1 MVIQRENTSLIIPT
15 YYANEEL
22 KKMTKRCIN
31 SLWVER
37 PEEVILAVDTQGEGY
52 SKTVNRALKASHG
65 DILIVGNNDL
75 IFKKGWLSGLLKPLE
90 NHDISTVWTSDQDV
104 KLEDKIEE
112 RARFGSLFAMKRNV
126 YRVLGGFDEQFKGYF
141 ADTDYRRRALD
152 AGFTIGKN
160 LNCVV
165 QHEAKA
171 TYKQTDPED
180 TEYLKAMRLYE
191 IKHGT
196 VD

>member
-1 MVIQRENTSLIIPT
+1 MDIQRSHTSLIIPT
-15 YYANEEL
+15 YYANE
-22 KKMTKRCIN
+22 KIRRMTERCMD
-31 SLWVER
+31 SLEKDR
-37 PEEVILAVDTQGEGY
+37 PDEVILIVDELGDGY
-52 SKTVNRALKASHG
+52 SKTVNRALGVAKG
-65 DILIVGNNDL
+65 DILIIGNNDL
-75 IFKKGWLSGLLKPLE
+75 VFKKGWLKSLLKPLE
-90 NHDISTVWTSDQDV
+90 DHDISTVWTSDQDV
-104 KLEDKIEE
+104 ELEDRVEE
-112 RARFGSLFAMKRNV
+112 GARFGSLFAMKRNV

-180 TEYLKAMRLYE
+180 KEYLKAMRLYE
-191 IKHGT
+191 MKHGA